1 MKTYTEQELITFGN
15 YLLSN
20 SRKKNIRN
28 KVNISNVTDSDISNF
43 QYLTKSNKSAGK
55 E

>member
-20 SRKKNIRN
+20 SRKKNIIN
-28 KVNISNVTDSDISNF
+28 KENKQLVTDADIANF
-43 QYLTKSNKSAGK
+43 QYLTSNNQSAGK